1 MYTHN
6 LTNGHFLSDIVSN
19 SKYIFVFDNTPWLE
33 SLSNNLNYSREYI
46 KDKNRNGFYD
56 LDIDISVKITYEQT
70 SAHEKV
76 LAFFTI
82 LMSFLTII
90 FVGSLCY
97 YFWRVKDYKA
107 KETLEIQ
114 RRLNQPEKVRKSKY
128 LTEPASMEEVKE
140 DNTQSLLEK
149 KKNEDK

>member
-33 SLSNNLNYSREYI
+33 SLSNNLNYSRDYI
-46 KDKNRNGFYD
+46 TDKNRNGFYD

-70 SAHEKV
+70 SANEKV

-90 FVGSLCY
+90 FVGSVGY
-97 YFWRVKDYKA
+97 YIWRLKDYKA
-107 KETLEIQ
+107 KEMLEI
-114 RRLNQPEKVRKSKY
+114 
-128 LTEPASMEEVKE
+128 
-140 DNTQSLLEK
+140 
-149 KKNEDK
+149 